1 MNEITKINN
10 KSKIQIHET
19 AWNSLSEA
27 TKDAYKN
34 DYDKFFAFVK
44 KNNSREITA
53 SDIWD
58 YIKHL
63 QSINMSNNTIMRKI
77 ASLSRMFKILM
88 VVGEIEKDPMETLK
102 QLKKLSFN
110 TVKNYHTPINMSD
123 IKKLSKITKDTSIY
137 EKKTI
142 MIIRT
147 LARTAMRISEFAGIR
162 KDKIKNFDENNV
174 EITIVGKG
182 QKQRSIFLEKTFLNE
197 IYELYPDKE
206 DFPYLFY
213 NKNNKKYDRKHL
225 WLMIKDFCKKRIG
238 QHVHPHML
246 RHTCATYLLTEKKVD
261 LKVVQQFLGHS
272 DISTTMVYID
282 SKTTPENTRIKI

>member
-27 TKDAYKN
+27 TKAAYKN

-44 KNNSREITA
+44 KNDSREITA

-123 IKKLSKITKDTSIY
+123 IKKLSKITKNTSIY

-147 LARTAMRISEFAGIR
+147 LARTAMRVSEFAGIR
-162 KDKIKNFDENNV
+162 KDKIKIFDENNV
-174 EITIVGKG
+174 EITIIGKG
-182 QKQRSIFLEKTFLNE
+182 QKQRSVFMEKSFLDE
-197 IYELYPDKE
+197 IYALYPDKE

-225 WLMIKDFCKKRIG
+225 WLMIKDFCQKRIG